1 MKEIIIKVEH
11 LYAGYGN
18 KAVME
23 DLCFEVRKG
32 EIFVILG
39 GSGCGKSTVLKHMT
53 GLLPPVSGR
62 IIINGMDMV
71 TAEGKQKHRLL
82 QQIGVAFQNG
92 ALFGSM
98 TVLENIMLPLKE
110 YTSLPDSAVRSI
122 AMIKLKLVNMED
134 SAYRLP
140 DELSGG
146 MRKRAAIARA
156 MALDPAILFLD
167 EPSAGLDPLT
177 SSSLDALIIELA
189 EVLNI
194 SFVIVTHELESILAI
209 ADNTILLEKKS
220 KGIIA
225 RGKPEL
231 LKSDKSNPYA
241 YNFFNRNSNQ
251 KLRKKYDTKSKF
263 L

>member
-1 MKEIIIKVEH
+1 MKETIIKVEH
-11 LYAGYGN
+11 LYAGYDN
-18 KAVME
+18 KAIMD
-23 DLCFEVRKG
+23 DLCFEVKRG

-53 GLLPPVSGR
+53 GLLPPVSGK

-71 TAEGKQKHRLL
+71 TAEGSRRHNLL

-98 TVLENIMLPLKE
+98 TVLENIMLPLSE
-110 YTSLPDSAVRSI
+110 YTSLPEDAIKSI

-134 SAYRLP
+134 SASRLP

-146 MRKRAAIARA
+146 MKKRAAIARA

-177 SSSLDALIIELA
+177 SSSLDSLIMELA
-189 EVLNI
+189 DVLNI
-194 SFVIVTHELESILAI
+194 SFVIVTHELESILTI
-209 ADNTILLEKKS
+209 ADNTILLEKQS
-220 KGIIA
+220 RGIVA
-225 RGKPEL
+225 RGNPRK
-231 LKSDKSNPYA
+231 LKYDKSNPYA
-241 YNFFNRNSNQ
+241 YKFFNRNNS
-251 KLRKKYDTKSKF
+251 SKQRGKI
-263 L
+263 